1 VDDGCRIRYKTK
13 DKRYK
18 IEGEIAS
25 SSRGCGTPR
34 NDVKMN
40 RFLSLEGVGVG
51 NMKRTQNGASK
62 AKLRSSYVTLVVSV
76 SLVLF
81 LLGILG
87 LVLINARELS
97 DYFRESLSFS
107 IMLDDAAKEADI
119 RMLQKDLDAK
129 PYVKSTMYV
138 SKEEA
143 AAKMKEELGEDFI
156 SFLGDNPLPPTIDVY
171 LVSDYTSSD
180 NVAKIEKYIYLYP
193 FVKDVLYPESLLIL
207 INENVR
213 KISLFLLVISAFL
226 FLIALTIINN
236 TIRLSIYSKRFLIR
250 TMQLV
255 GATRSFIRRPF
266 IMQGAFYGFLSAL
279 IAMTLLMGMLY
290 LIEKEFFKMFSFENM
305 NLLILLGAA
314 IIIIGVFINI
324 ISTWFSVNKYLSI
337 SEDKLY
343 Y

>member
-1 VDDGCRIRYKTK
+1 LWRK
-13 DKRYK
+13 DK
-18 IEGEIAS
+18 GE
-25 SSRGCGTPR
+25 RR
-34 NDVKMN
+34 KDKVKK
-40 RFLSLEGVGVG
+40 G
-51 NMKRTQNGASK
+51 QDGASK
-62 AKLRSSYVTLVVSV
+62 TRLRSSYVTLVVSV

-129 PYVKSTMYV
+129 AYVKSTKYV
-138 SKEEA
+138 SKDEA

-156 SFLGDNPLPPTIDVY
+156 SFLGDNPLPPSIDVY
-171 LVSDYTSSD
+171 LVSNYTKPDS
-180 NVAKIEKYIYLYP
+180 VAKIEKYIYLYP
-193 FVKDVLYPESLLIL
+193 FVKDVVVPESLLVL
-207 INENVR
+207 INENVK

-226 FLIALTIINN
+226 FLIAITIINN

-266 IMQGAFYGFLSAL
+266 ILQGAFHGFLAAL
-279 IAMTLLMGMLY
+279 IAMTLLMGLMY
-290 LIEKEFFKMFSFENM
+290 LIEREFFMMFTFENT
-305 NLLILLGAA
+305 NLLLLLGAA
-314 IIIIGVFINI
+314 IIITGVLINI
-324 ISTWFSVNKYLSI
+324 ISTYFSVNKYLSI

>member
-1 VDDGCRIRYKTK
+1 
-13 DKRYK
+13 
-18 IEGEIAS
+18 
-25 SSRGCGTPR
+25 
-34 NDVKMN
+34 
-40 RFLSLEGVGVG
+40 
-51 NMKRTQNGASK
+51 MKRTQNGASK

-97 DYFRESLSFS
+97 DYFRENLSFS

-266 IMQGAFYGFLSAL
+266 VLQGAFYGFLSAL

-305 NLLILLGAA
+305 NLLILLGTA
-314 IIIIGVFINI
+314 IIVVGVIINI

>member
-1 VDDGCRIRYKTK
+1 VDDCCRVRKK
-13 DKRYK
+13 EK
-18 IEGEIAS
+18 
-25 SSRGCGTPR
+25 
-34 NDVKMN
+34 VKK
-40 RFLSLEGVGVG
+40 V
-51 NMKRTQNGASK
+51 QNGASK

-107 IMLDDAAKEADI
+107 VMLDDAAKEADI

-129 PYVKSTMYV
+129 PYVKSTKYV

-171 LVSDYTSSD
+171 LVSNYTSAD

-213 KISLFLLVISAFL
+213 KISLFLLVISGFL

-255 GATRSFIRRPF
+255 GATRSFIRKPF
-266 IMQGAFYGFLSAL
+266 IVQGAFHGFLAAL
-279 IAMTLLMGMLY
+279 IAMTLLMGLLY
-290 LIEKEFFKMFSFENM
+290 LIEKEFFMMFSFENM

-314 IIIIGVFINI
+314 IVIVGILINI
-324 ISTWFSVNKYLSI
+324 VSTFFSVNKYLSI